1 MKNETQIPMRKM
13 SYYLFLLIIPIS
25 FIISCKSDSGQSS
38 DQQSDAVAQDG
49 TLHIRKERD
58 PQKLHPFI
66 YPSPSARDV
75 YQYIFPQLADF
86 DPESLELIPVL
97 IKAIPEEVKITE
109 GPNAGSVKFTME
121 YLPEAKWDDGKDITA
136 RDYIFSVKTAKNIKV
151 KAGGYRSH
159 LQFIS
164 DVIIDPN
171 NPKKFDVVFSKDYL
185 LAKETACTIET
196 YPAHI
201 YDPKGLTNNLSFDD
215 LGDEEALNEI
225 IAKDSTL
232 MQWADDM
239 NGITYARNIVNS
251 CGPYQLSEWVTDEY
265 IILDRKENYWAKDS
279 NNPYL
284 KAGPK
289 RIVFDILPDE
299 TSALTQLKEGN
310 LDIIPEVS
318 GATFSNLQ
326 KEENDYQYLT
336 PQLTKY
342 YMIAMN
348 NDRPE
353 LSDKMVRKALGHL
366 LDVDNV
372 MKSIDFGNGTRTVGP
387 IHPGKKYYN
396 QSLTPIS
403 YDVNKA
409 KTLLAEA
416 GWEDSNSDGTIDKK
430 IGGNIIELELDMYVS
445 EGKLGQQIALLMKE
459 ATATAGIKINIIQK
473 PFKQIEEEH
482 LKKKDFDMTPMMIRQ
497 DLVLDDP
504 YTRWHSDHTKEGGRN
519 IYGFE
524 NEEMDRITTE
534 IQISDDPN
542 VRNKLYSR
550 VQEIL
555 YEEQPVIFL
564 YAPSERIVGS
574 NKWNMT
580 STVRRPGYLANTF
593 TLK

>member
-1 MKNETQIPMRKM
+1 MKRFTH
-13 SYYLFLLIIPIS
+13 YLFILVCIS
-25 FIISCKSDSGQSS
+25 SFLISCKSETSRA
-38 DQQSDAVAQDG
+38 DQKTQDG
-49 TLHIRKERD
+49 TLHIRKKRD
-58 PQKLHPFI
+58 AQKLHPFV

-109 GPNAGSVKFTME
+109 GPNAGGVKFTME
-121 YLPEAKWDDGKDITA
+121 YLSEAKWDDGTDVTA
-136 RDYIFSVKTAKNIKV
+136 KDYIFSVKTAKNVKV
-151 KAGGYRSH
+151 KAAGYRSH

-164 DVIIDPN
+164 DIIVDPKN
-171 NPKKFDVVFSKDYL
+171 SKKFDVIFYKDYL

-201 YDPKGLTNNLSFDD
+201 YDQKGLTTNLSLTDV
-215 LGDEEALNEI
+215 GDEKKLNEI
-225 IAKDSTL
+225 IAQDSSL
-232 MQWADDM
+232 MQWVDEM
-239 NGITYARNIVNS
+239 NGLKYAREVVNS

-265 IILDRKENYWAKDS
+265 IILDRKENYWAKGS
-279 NNPYL
+279 TNPFL
-284 KAGPK
+284 LAGPK
-289 RIVFDILPDE
+289 RIIFDILPDE
-299 TSALTQLKEGN
+299 TTAITQLKEGN
-310 LDIIPEVS
+310 MDLVPEVS
-318 GATFSNLQ
+318 GAVFSNLQ
-326 KEENDYQYLT
+326 KEENNYQFLT

-342 YMIAMN
+342 YMIALN

-353 LSDKMVRKALGHL
+353 LSDKAVRKALGHL

-387 IHPGKKYYN
+387 IHPGKSYYN
-396 QSLTPIS
+396 KSLSPVA

-409 KTLLAEA
+409 KSMLAES
-416 GWEDSNSDGTIDKK
+416 GWKDTNSDGTIDKM
-430 IGGNIIELELDMYVS
+430 IGGNQTELELDMYVS

-459 ATATAGIKINIIQK
+459 ATANVGIKMNIIQK
-473 PFKQIEEEH
+473 PFKQIETEH
-482 LKKKDFDMTPMMIRQ
+482 LNKKDFDMTPMMVRQ

-504 YTRWHSDHTKEGGRN
+504 YSIWHSDHTKLGGRN

-524 NEEMDRITTE
+524 NKEMDSITKE
-534 IQISDDPN
+534 IQISGDPS

-564 YAPSERIVGS
+564 YAPSERMIG
-574 NKWNMT
+574 NKKWNMT
-580 STVRRPGYLANTF
+580 STVRRPGYMANTF

>member
-1 MKNETQIPMRKM
+1 MKRF
-13 SYYLFLLIIPIS
+13 SHYLFILVCIS
-25 FIISCKSDSGQSS
+25 CIVISCKSDTSTS
-38 DQQSDAVAQDG
+38 DSTTQDG
-49 TLHIRKERD
+49 VLHIRKKKD

-109 GPNAGSVKFTME
+109 GPYAGSIKFTME
-121 YLPEAKWDDGKDITA
+121 YLPDAKWDDGKDITA
-136 RDYIFSVKTAKNIKV
+136 ADYIFSIKAVKNIRV

-164 DVIIDPN
+164 DVVVDPN
-171 NPKKFDVVFSKDYL
+171 NPKKFDVIFSKDYL
-185 LAKETACTIET
+185 LAKETACTLET

-201 YDPKGLTNNLSFDD
+201 YDPKGVTASLS
-215 LGDEEALNEI
+215 LGDVADEEKLKEI
-225 IAKDSTL
+225 IAKDSTI
-232 MQWADDM
+232 MQWVDDM
-239 NGITYARNIVNS
+239 NGLKYGREIVNS

-265 IILDRKENYWAKDS
+265 IILDRKENYWAKGTS
-279 NNPYL
+279 SPFL
-284 KAGPK
+284 MAGPK

-299 TSALTQLKEGN
+299 TTAITQLKEGN
-310 LDIIPEVS
+310 IDLMPEVS
-318 GATFSNLQ
+318 GSVFSNLQ
-326 KEENDYQYLT
+326 SEENNYQYLT

-342 YMIAMN
+342 YMIALN
-348 NDRPE
+348 NDSPE
-353 LSDKMVRKALGHL
+353 LSDKTVRKALGHL
-366 LDVDNV
+366 IDIDNV
-372 MKSIDFGNGTRTVGP
+372 IKSIDYGNGTRTVGP
-387 IHPGKKYYN
+387 IHPGKSYYN
-396 QSLTPIS
+396 KSLSPLS
-403 YDVNKA
+403 YDVKKA
-409 KTLLAEA
+409 KSMLAEA
-416 GWEDSNSDGTIDKK
+416 GWKDSNNDGTIDKM
-430 IGGNIIELELDMYVS
+430 IGGNQTELELDMYVS

-459 ATATAGIKINIIQK
+459 ATAGAGIKMNVIQK
-473 PFKQIEEEH
+473 PYKQIENEH
-482 LKKKDFDMTPMMIRQ
+482 LKKKDFDMTPMMVRQ

-504 YTRWHSDHTKEGGRN
+504 YSRWHSDHTKLGGRN

-524 NEEMDRITTE
+524 NEEMDRITKE

-564 YAPSERIVGS
+564 YAPSERIIA
-574 NKWNMT
+574 NDKWNVS